1 MLKEKLND
9 LIKEAMV
16 SHDTIRLDV
25 MRQIKATFTNFEKE
39 GKTLTE
45 SDEES
50 LLFKL
55 VSQHGDSIKHY
66 KQGNR
71 QDLADK
77 EIAELNILN
86 EYLPKQPTDDEI
98 MEYTKQ
104 ICSELA
110 DEKGTVAMKCMKDI
124 MGKVRAK
131 YPRADGAVVSSVVK
145 NYGK

>member
-1 MLKEKLND
+1 MLKDRLND

-16 SHDTIRLDV
+16 NHDTTRLDV
-25 MRQIKATFTNFEKE
+25 MRQIKTIFTNFEKE

-45 SDEES
+45 ADEED

-55 VSQHGDSIKHY
+55 VSQHADSIKQY

-77 EIAELNILN
+77 ETAELDILN
-86 EYLPKQPTDDEI
+86 EYLPKQPTDEEI
-98 MEYTKQ
+98 MEYVKQ
-104 ICSELA
+104 ICA
-110 DEKGTVAMKCMKDI
+110 DFTDENGTVSMKSMKDI
-124 MGKVRAK
+124 MERVRAK
-131 YPRADGAVVSSVVK
+131 YPRANGAVVSTVVK